1 MLTTSSHRRVLTKR
15 LLMLPLALLTSAMGC
30 AQHWTPDAATIH
42 KVESDIQTSDIP
54 LPYSSGHRPVIA
66 QYARYYSAYRA
77 NGHRMITG
85 ELVLPSGTKMK
96 PAGIYMVVSKV
107 QFPTIFDG
115 GCAVMNVVY
124 DVDAGHVVSLK
135 CNGFA

>member
-85 ELVLPSGTKMK
+85 ELVLPWDKDEARGRSIWSLVRYSSPRSST
-96 PAGIYMVVSKV
+96 A
-107 QFPTIFDG
+107 
-115 GCAVMNVVY
+115 
-124 DVDAGHVVSLK
+124 DAPS
-135 CNGFA
+135 